1 MSETSAIETG
11 LRKALFK
18 IKKELDQGNVS
29 KDTMEKAEIWSEM
42 LKLQQE
48 IDHKESNN

>member
-48 IDHKESNN
+48 IDHNESNN